1 MPEDLNHRVLKKN
14 PTMKIQAKELIFKQ
28 HSINCV
34 TNIQKSQILVEDV
47 WRDTV
52 NKRDGSNWV
61 DASDWSKE
69 QIRDFLGY

>member
-1 MPEDLNHRVLKKN
+1 
-14 PTMKIQAKELIFKQ
+14 MKIQVKEFIFKK
-28 HSINCV
+28 HSVNCI

-47 WRDTV
+47 WRDTI
-52 NKRDGSNWV
+52 NKKDGSNWL